1 MNHAKSLLIK
11 KDDVIMRKIYNASD
25 VLASGPYSHAVD
37 AGEYVYFSGQ
47 TAKNRLNSDDIPE
60 NEDITSQT
68 KQCFA
73 HLSSVLKE
81 SGLKEENVVKVNV
94 YLTSMKYFDEMNR
107 VYESFFQAPYPAR
120 TCVAVYELPLGA
132 DVEIEWIVKK

>member
-1 MNHAKSLLIK
+1 
-11 KDDVIMRKIYNASD
+11 MRKTYNASD
-25 VLASGPYSHAVD
+25 VSASGPYSHAVD

-47 TAKNRLNSDDIPE
+47 TAKNRLNPEDIVE

-73 HLSSVLKE
+73 HLSSVLE
-81 SGLKEENVVKVNV
+81 EAGLTEANVVKVNV
-94 YLTSMKYFDEMNR
+94 YLTSMKYFNDMNR
-107 VYESFFQAPYPAR
+107 VYETFFHAPHPAR

-132 DVEIEWIVKK
+132 DVEIEIVAKR